1 MADTK
6 LISDLLHEM
15 QEELCDVIQ
24 SPRREAELLMMAFL
38 ECDQLFLMS
47 HQNDEIK
54 DIEKLLEWTKR
65 RKNHEPLEY
74 ITQCV
79 SFFSQEFH
87 IEAGALI
94 PRPETELL
102 IDEVLKCVD
111 REAQIQ
117 VVEVGVGSGVIS
129 IVLAQHL
136 KNARFIA
143 VDISEEAL
151 HVTRKNLERFGLS
164 DRIELRQSNLLDEV
178 SEPIDLLVSNPPY
191 IAHEAP
197 LDKNLSYEPDE
208 ALFGGAIGDELIQ
221 ALCDLTCKRQIKTFV
236 CEMGFDQREKVE
248 AHLKQC
254 DDVSVSFYKDY
265 ANFDRGFIMKTG
277 VSDEK

>member
-1 MADTK
+1 MANQK
-6 LISDLLHEM
+6 LISKLLHTM
-15 QEELCDVIQ
+15 QEELRDVVQ

-47 HQNDEIK
+47 HQDDEIQ
-54 DIEKLLEWTKR
+54 DVEKLLEWTRR

-74 ITQCV
+74 ITQRV
-79 SFFSQEFH
+79 SFYSQEFH

-102 IDEVLKCVD
+102 IDEVLKCVES
-111 REAQIQ
+111 EAQIQ
-117 VVEVGVGSGVIS
+117 IVEVGAGSGVIS

-136 KNARFIA
+136 KNAHFIA

-191 IAHEAP
+191 IAYEAP
-197 LDKNLSYEPDE
+197 LEKNLSYEPDE
-208 ALFGGAIGDELIQ
+208 ALFGGEIGDELIQ
-221 ALCDLTCKRQIKTFV
+221 ALCTLTCKRQIKTFV

-248 AHLKQC
+248 GHLKKC
-254 DDVSVSFYKDY
+254 DDVNVSFYKDY
-265 ANFDRGFIMKTG
+265 AGFDRGFIMKTG
-277 VSDEK
+277 ERDEK